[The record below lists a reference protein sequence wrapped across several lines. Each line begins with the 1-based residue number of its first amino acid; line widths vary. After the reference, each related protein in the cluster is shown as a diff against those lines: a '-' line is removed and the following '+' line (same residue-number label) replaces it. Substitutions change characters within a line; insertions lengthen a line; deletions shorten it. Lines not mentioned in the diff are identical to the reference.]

1 MAIAAPGS
9 SLAAIQTKVR
19 RLTRT
24 PSEALLTTT
33 DLNNYINTFVV
44 YDFPEQIRTFFLNKP
59 FTFWCNAFQDTYD
72 LTNTNIPST
81 DPLYDFLNKYL
92 TISGPLYVAGYQCFY
107 SQSRE
112 QFFNVYP
119 FVNNLYNF
127 PFVGDGVTT
136 TFSGNALGN
145 SNSYTPSGGG
155 AILLRNNVTFSSVDV
170 NGNGL
175 VLVDRPTS
183 NTTGDLV
190 VPNSTV
196 SQGTIN
202 YITGLFTLTFGAA
215 PAANAPIT
223 AQTVPVQPSI
233 PQAMLFFDNQFTLR
247 PVPNQPYAINFQV
260 QQRPDQFL
268 NDNATDNPQLKE
280 WWQYIAYGAA
290 KKIFED
296 KMDTESVQAI
306 MPEFKEQERLC
317 LRRTLVQNSTQRT
330 ATIYTAQT
338 GLSASYGAWG
348 FGNGPF

>member
-1 MAIAAPGS
+1 MPIAAPDTT
-9 SLAAIQTKVR
+9 LTAIQIKVR

-24 PSEALLTTT
+24 PSEDLLTTS
-33 DLNNYINTFVV
+33 DLNNYINTFIV
-44 YDFPEQIRTFFLNKP
+44 YDFPEHLRTFFLNKP
-59 FTFWCNAFQDTYD
+59 FTFYCNAFQDTYN
-72 LTNTNIPST
+72 LTDTTLPPTS
-81 DPLYDFLNKYL
+81 PLYDFLNNYL
-92 TISGPLYVAGYQCFY
+92 TVDGPLYIAGYQSWY

-112 QFFNVYP
+112 QFYTVYP
-119 FVNNLYNF
+119 LVNNLYNF

-145 SNSYTPSGGG
+145 SNSFTPSGGG
-155 AILLRNNVTFSSVDV
+155 AILLRNNVTFSSIDI

-175 VLVDRPTS
+175 VLIDTPIT
-183 NTTGDLV
+183 NTTGNLI
-190 VPNSTV
+190 VPNDQTPF
-196 SQGTIN
+196 GTIN
-202 YITGLFTLTFGAA
+202 YITGLFTLTFATA
-215 PAANAPIT
+215 PAVGAPIS
-223 AQTVPVQPSI
+223 AQTVPMQPSI

-260 QQRPDQFL
+260 QQRPVQFL
-268 NDNATDNPQLKE
+268 ENSDSPQLKE

-306 MPEFKEQERLC
+306 LPEYEEQKRLV
-317 LRRTLVQNSTQRT
+317 LRRTLVQQSTQRT
-330 ATIYTAQT
+330 PSIYTGQT